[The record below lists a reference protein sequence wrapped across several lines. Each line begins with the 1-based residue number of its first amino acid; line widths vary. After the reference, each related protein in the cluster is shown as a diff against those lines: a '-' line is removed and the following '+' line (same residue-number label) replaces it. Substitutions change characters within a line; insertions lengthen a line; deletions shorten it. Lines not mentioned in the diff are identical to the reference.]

1 MWQELAATLNEL
13 NKIYQQ
19 LIETG
24 KRKHDVLVAID
35 MKALEGLLEEEKQL
49 TQKISLLEQKR
60 QKALIHLAV
69 ENRSIKQD
77 TQMAAVLSLAP
88 KELQPLLRQLSQEGL
103 IRADAFGLGLD
114 VDRRSRAIGREG
126 RAVPNL
132 LVSGPAARA
141 HFGELMGL
149 PQVADHAAAV
159 AAEALLALGIKQ
171 SARCPAF

>member
-1 MWQELAATLNEL
+1 MHSIDTVLQDLQRDISTHLPMLPLCELA
-13 NKIYQQ
+13 
-19 LIETG
+19 
-24 KRKHDVLVAID
+24 
-35 MKALEGLLEEEKQL
+35 
-49 TQKISLLEQKR
+49 
-60 QKALIHLAV
+60 
-69 ENRSIKQD
+69 
-77 TQMAAVLSLAP
+77 
-88 KELQPLLRQLSQEGL
+88 QPLLRQLSQDGL

-126 RAVPNL
+126 RAAPNL